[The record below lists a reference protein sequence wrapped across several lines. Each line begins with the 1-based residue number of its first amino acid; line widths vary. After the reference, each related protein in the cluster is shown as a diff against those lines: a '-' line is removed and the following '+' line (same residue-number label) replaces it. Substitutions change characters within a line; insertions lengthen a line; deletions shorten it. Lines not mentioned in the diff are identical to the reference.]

1 MPIRFL
7 GHAVLKVRS
16 RARAENFYHGVLGLP
31 VAARSDELKMTF
43 FTLGRHHDLAILEVG
58 EDAPGVDPK
67 GVGLFHIAFNVGDT
81 LADLRTMKSR
91 LEANGITIQRTAD
104 HRVSGSLYV
113 NDPDGNGIELYVDTS
128 DAWRQDPSLIASR
141 LPLAL

>member
-1 MPIRFL
+1 MPVRFL
-7 GHAVLKVRS
+7 GHAVLKVRN
-16 RARAENFYHGVLGLP
+16 RGRAEAFYQDVLGLP
-31 VAARSDELKMTF
+31 VAARSDELRMTF

-58 EDAPGVDPK
+58 EDAPGADPR
-67 GVGLFHIAFNVGDT
+67 GVGLFHVAFNVGDT
-81 LADLRTMKSR
+81 LDDLRAMKAR
-91 LEANGITIQRTAD
+91 LDAHGITIQRTAD
-104 HRVSGSLYV
+104 HKVSCSLYV